1 MSISPESPN
10 DRVADGAVR
19 ATPVLF
25 VTGADDEPDAQ
36 RRGAVD
42 RDRVTLAVREL
53 LAAIGEDP
61 DRDGLVRTPER
72 MAAMYAELFDNA
84 GEDPAR
90 FLTVT
95 FAAEHDEMVMVRD
108 IAFAS
113 LCEHHLVPFLGRAH
127 VAYIP
132 SKDGRI
138 TGLSKLARVVDA
150 VAGRLQVQERMT
162 TQIADA
168 IETALAPRGVL
179 VVIEAE
185 HLCMSMRGV
194 RKPGTVTVTSAVRG
208 LFRTDPR
215 TRAEAMEHVR
225 GRAI

>member
-1 MSISPESPN
+1 MS
-10 DRVADGAVR
+10 D
-19 ATPVLF
+19 
-25 VTGADDEPDAQ
+25 TGDVPASEDHL
-36 RRGAVD
+36 RGAVD
-42 RDRVTLAVREL
+42 RERVRGAVREL
-53 LAAIGEDP
+53 LTAIGEDP
-61 DRDGLVRTPER
+61 DREGLVRTPSRVAE
-72 MAAMYAELFDNA
+72 MYGELFDEA
-84 GEDPAR
+84 SEDPAR

-108 IAFAS
+108 IPFAS
-113 LCEHHLVPFLGRAH
+113 LCEHHLVPFLGKAH

-162 TQIADA
+162 TQIAEA
-168 IETALAPRGVL
+168 IEAALAPRGVL

-194 RKPGTVTVTSAVRG
+194 RKPGAITVTSTVRG

-215 TRAEAMEHVR
+215 TRAEAMGHVR
-225 GRAI
+225 GRGA

>member
-1 MSISPESPN
+1 MS
-10 DRVADGAVR
+10 D
-19 ATPVLF
+19 
-25 VTGADDEPDAQ
+25 TGDVPASEDHL
-36 RRGAVD
+36 RGAVD
-42 RDRVTLAVREL
+42 RERVRRAVSEL
-53 LAAIGEDP
+53 LTAIGEDP
-61 DRDGLVRTPER
+61 DREGLVRTPSRVAE
-72 MAAMYAELFDNA
+72 MYGELFDEA
-84 GEDPAR
+84 SEDPAR

-108 IAFAS
+108 IPFAS
-113 LCEHHLVPFLGRAH
+113 LCEHHLVPFLGKAH

-162 TQIADA
+162 TQIAEA
-168 IETALAPRGVL
+168 IEAALAPRGVL

-194 RKPGTVTVTSAVRG
+194 RKPGAITVTSTVRG

-215 TRAEAMEHVR
+215 TRAEAMGHVR
-225 GRAI
+225 GRGA

>member
-1 MSISPESPN
+1 MTDMGVVPQPSARPQGP
-10 DRVADGAVR
+10 
-19 ATPVLF
+19 
-25 VTGADDEPDAQ
+25 
-36 RRGAVD
+36 VD
-42 RDRVTLAVREL
+42 RERVSLAVREL

-61 DRDGLVRTPER
+61 DREGLVRTPAR
-72 MAAMYAELFDNA
+72 MAAMYAELFDKA

-95 FAAEHDEMVMVRD
+95 FAAEHDEMVMIRD
-108 IAFAS
+108 IPFAS
-113 LCEHHLVPFLGRAH
+113 LCEHHMVPFLGRAH

-162 TQIADA
+162 TQIAEA
-168 IETALAPRGVL
+168 IQKALTPRGVL

-225 GRAI
+225 GRGI

>member
-1 MSISPESPN
+1 MSDWDDATSP
-10 DRVADGAVR
+10 G
-19 ATPVLF
+19 
-25 VTGADDEPDAQ
+25 EPS
-36 RRGAVD
+36 RGSVD
-42 RDRVTLAVREL
+42 RDRVRRAVREL
-53 LAAIGEDP
+53 LTAIGEDP
-61 DRDGLVRTPER
+61 DREGLVRTPSR
-72 MAAMYAELFDNA
+72 VADMYGELFDEA
-84 GEDPAR
+84 AEDPAR

-108 IAFAS
+108 IPFAS
-113 LCEHHLVPFLGRAH
+113 LCEHHLVPFLGKAH

-162 TQIADA
+162 TQIAEA

-194 RKPGTVTVTSAVRG
+194 RKPGAITVTSTVRG

-215 TRAEAMEHVR
+215 TRAEAMGHVR
-225 GRAI
+225 GRGA